1 MRGGRDS
8 IATMVMKE
16 VRPSIHDVNCDVC
29 GRTILKGE
37 RIEPYLVLG
46 GQRRL
51 VCELC
56 LDRAETD
63 GWLRESAHGDLP
75 AGERRPEPRRSLLSR
90 VFGRPQQEEPA
101 PNGSGDAVAASE
113 PERGRQPEER
123 PPAPQAQAPRR
134 TDARHVRAVPTNAQV
149 KVERALD
156 LFNASSHA
164 RTVAGIART
173 LGEPWASAHPAPS
186 APSEVVIVVAWELS
200 WYRYRVDLGD
210 ADDPVGLLGKGEE
223 LEEIGLE
230 GRDWN
235 LSANGGDHLAMRVEV
250 DR

>member
-1 MRGGRDS
+1 
-8 IATMVMKE
+8 MVTKE

-56 LDRAETD
+56 VSRAETD

-75 AGERRPEPRRSLLSR
+75 AGDRRPEPRRSLLAR
-90 VFGRPQQEEPA
+90 MFGRSPA
-101 PNGSGDAVAASE
+101 ADGANGDGEAIATSDA
-113 PERGRQPEER
+113 ERDGGHGRQPDER
-123 PPAPQAQAPRR
+123 LPSPQTPPARR

-164 RTVAGIART
+164 RTIAGIART
-173 LGEPWASAHPAPS
+173 LGEPWASAHPAPA

-223 LEEIGLE
+223 LDEIGTDD
-230 GRDWN
+230 RDWN
-235 LSANGGDHLAMRVEV
+235 LSAEAGGRLSMRVEAAQ
-250 DR
+250 

>member
-1 MRGGRDS
+1 
-8 IATMVMKE
+8 MVTKE

-90 VFGRPQQEEPA
+90 VFGRPHDVTTL
-101 PNGSGDAVAASE
+101 NGGGEAVASPD
-113 PERGRQPEER
+113 PERDADRGRQPEER
-123 PPAPQAQAPRR
+123 PPAPQSQPVRR

-164 RTVAGIART
+164 RTIAGIART
-173 LGEPWASAHPAPS
+173 LGEPWASAHPAPA

-230 GRDWN
+230 DREWN
-235 LSANGGDHLAMRVEV
+235 LSADREGRLAMRVEAGP
-250 DR
+250 

>member
-1 MRGGRDS
+1 
-8 IATMVMKE
+8 MVTKK

-37 RIEPYLVLG
+37 RTEPYLVLG

-56 LDRAETD
+56 VARAEAE
-63 GWLRESAHGDLP
+63 GWIRESAHGDLP
-75 AGERRPEPRRSLLSR
+75 TAGRRPEPRRSLLSR
-90 VFGRPQQEEPA
+90 MLGRAQNGATARPEAAPA
-101 PNGSGDAVAASE
+101 PVVPGEAVEHVDEPDLAAN
-113 PERGRQPEER
+113 ER
-123 PPAPQAQAPRR
+123 PAPPQAPIARR

-149 KVERALD
+149 KVERAVD
-156 LFNASSHA
+156 LFNASAHA
-164 RTVAGIART
+164 RTIAGIART
-173 LGEPWASAHPAPS
+173 LGEPWVSAHPAPG

-223 LEEIGLE
+223 LDEIE
-230 GRDWN
+230 SEDRDWN
-235 LSANGGDHLAMRVEV
+235 VAADADGHLVTTVRSG
-250 DR
+250 R

>member
-1 MRGGRDS
+1 
-8 IATMVMKE
+8 MVTKE

-56 LDRAETD
+56 VGRAETE

-75 AGERRPEPRRSLLSR
+75 AGERRPEPRRSLLAR
-90 VFGRPQQEEPA
+90 MFGRPHV
-101 PNGSGDAVAASE
+101 GGDANGGGEAGAIAE
-113 PERGRQPEER
+113 TELDADHGRQPEER
-123 PPAPQAQAPRR
+123 VPPPQFPPARR

-164 RTVAGIART
+164 RTIAGIART
-173 LGEPWASAHPAPS
+173 LGEPWASAHPAPA

-223 LEEIGLE
+223 LDEIGAD

-235 LSANGGDHLAMRVEV
+235 VSAEADGRLAMRGEEAQ
-250 DR
+250 